1 MRMGRIGMQ
10 RQDFKPGVGFGA
22 DTGEFLE
29 KGKIKPCAA
38 VAGARQSLDRKA
50 LVRDIQGQ
58 LNRLG
63 YPVGKPDGVAG
74 GKTREAIKAF
84 QRAQGMKV
92 NGKPDNELLEALKRA
107 KEQLLRSARC
117 FS

>member
-10 RQDFKPGVGFGA
+10 RQDFKPGAGFGA

-63 YPVGKPDGVAG
+63 YPVGKPD
-74 GKTREAIKAF
+74 
-84 QRAQGMKV
+84 
-92 NGKPDNELLEALKRA
+92 NELVEALKRA
-107 KEQLLRSARC
+107 KEQLLRSARF

>member
-1 MRMGRIGMQ
+1 MRMAGSGWKGRILSPE
-10 RQDFKPGVGFGA
+10 QDSVRIPANSWK
-22 DTGEFLE
+22 
-29 KGKIKPCAA
+29 KGRSNPAPA

-63 YPVGKPDGVAG
+63 YPVGKPD
-74 GKTREAIKAF
+74 
-84 QRAQGMKV
+84 
-92 NGKPDNELLEALKRA
+92 NELREALKRA
-107 KEQLLRSARC
+107 KEQLLRSARF

>member
-1 MRMGRIGMQ
+1 MFDSCLSEFDCRRRQGKIQ
-10 RQDFKPGVGFGA
+10 RPAKPGAGFGA

-29 KGKIKPCAA
+29 KGKIKPRAA

-63 YPVGKPDGVAG
+63 YPVGKPD
-74 GKTREAIKAF
+74 
-84 QRAQGMKV
+84 
-92 NGKPDNELLEALKRA
+92 NELLEALKRA